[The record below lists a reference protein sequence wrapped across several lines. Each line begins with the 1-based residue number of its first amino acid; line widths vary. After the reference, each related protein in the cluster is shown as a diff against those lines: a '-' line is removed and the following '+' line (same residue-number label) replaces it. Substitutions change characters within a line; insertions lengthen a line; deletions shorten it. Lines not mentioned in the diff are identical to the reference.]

1 MIDKKRWA
9 IALTACSLAG
19 AAAAFGG
26 EPPVYLLGSSVP
38 ATESERRIEIGPDT
52 RWANVK
58 EGESILFVV
67 GAQSFGWRFDGPP
80 RSFDLTRVAPAG
92 VLNRPLTVY
101 VTPKLDPR
109 RQ

>member
-1 MIDKKRWA
+1 MIHKKWA
-9 IALTACSLAG
+9 IALTAWSLAG

-26 EPPVYLLGSSVP
+26 ETPAYLLGSSVP
-38 ATESERRIEIGPDT
+38 ASESERRIEIGPNT

-58 EGESILFVV
+58 QGESILFVV

-80 RSFDLTRVAPAG
+80 RSFDLMRVAPAG

-101 VTPKLDPR
+101 VTQKVDSR
-109 RQ
+109 RE